1 MIFGIAYQKMLKHME
16 FINTG
21 ALLILVDLVMCY
33 FMMIKSSLPRSS
45 LSFVWLFGIS
55 I

>member
-21 ALLILVDLVMCY
+21 ALLMLADLVMCY
-33 FMMIKSSLPRSS
+33 FMMIKSSLPRSKP
-45 LSFVWLFGIS
+45 FFCMAIWY
-55 I
+55 